1 MSAPRVYAAINAVA
15 AAIARKGLPKDRFN
29 LADDYAYR
37 SIDELYSLLAP
48 LLAEHR
54 LCVLPRVAERTR
66 EERPGLGGEI
76 LTCVTVRTA
85 FDLVSAEDGSCHTIE
100 AFGEAFDASDKATA
114 KAMTSAYKY
123 ALIEAF
129 CIPVAASEDAEKGT
143 PRLAGHA
150 PAPPQ
155 GWDGWAADLATI
167 IDACASGAAI
177 NRLQER
183 NRALLHALSC
193 ERPELYAS
201 LGEAVVARRA
211 LLAGP
216 GRKKQPKLPARSRAY
231 RPTRK
236 LAIAA
241 NDTGAV
247 DHV

>member
-1 MSAPRVYAAINAVA
+1 MSVPRVYAAINAVA
-15 AAIARKGLPKDRFN
+15 AAIALRGLPKDRFN

-66 EERPGLGGEI
+66 DERPGLGGEI

-85 FDLVSAEDGSCHTIE
+85 IDLVSADDGTCHTIE

-123 ALIEAF
+123 TLIEAF
-129 CIPVAASEDAEKGT
+129 CIPVVGRDDPEKAAL
-143 PRLAGHA
+143 RLAEHQ

-155 GWDGWAADLATI
+155 GWDGWSYDLAASIAVCGSTKA
-167 IDACASGAAI
+167 ID
-177 NRLQER
+177 RLQER
-183 NRALLHALSC
+183 NRALLHGLSR
-193 ERPELYAS
+193 ERPEFYAS
-201 LGEAVVARRA
+201 LGEAVVARRVSLTA
-211 LLAGP
+211 RAT
-216 GRKKQPKLPARSRAY
+216 KKQPGPPARKRDY
-231 RPTRK
+231 HPPRK
-236 LAIAA
+236 LDGPI
-241 NDTGAV
+241 NNTMDG